1 MVNYTRVFA
10 VVLAVLALAVVPVVA
25 ENLYAQPL
33 GPPGE
38 TVQETI
44 ETSILQTGA
53 IETVIVFGAGPQWQL
68 TAVQNLTLMR
78 PSEAGNY
85 QERLREAGEMKFPP
99 RVQVVFG
106 PNRSSP

>member
-10 VVLAVLALAVVPVVA
+10 VVLAVLALAVLPVVA

-38 TVQETI
+38 TAQETI
-44 ETSILQTGA
+44 EATILQTGA
-53 IETVIVFGAGPQWQL
+53 IERVIVFATGPRWQVNAAQYLMMVPAEMAAGFKEQ
-68 TAVQNLTLMR
+68 T
-78 PSEAGNY
+78 
-85 QERLREAGEMKFPP
+85 REAGEMKFPP
-99 RVQVVFG
+99 RVQILFG